1 VRRGAVA
8 AAAAAALVLGSCGES
23 DLPAGVATT
32 LQDQVALIR
41 QAAEEGRPGFARSRL
56 NTLVELVASRLERG
70 VIDEER
76 SMAILEAAEAV
87 KSQLSLL
94 PQPSP
99 AQSPDPSPSQEEGT
113 SGGEGGKGED
123 KDKGKG
129 DEGHGNDD

>member
-41 QAAEEGRPGFARSRL
+41 QAAEAGRPGYARSRL
-56 NTLVELVASRLERG
+56 NALVELVISRLERG

-76 SMAILEAAEAV
+76 SMAILESAKAV
-87 KSQLSLL
+87 GNQLSLL
-94 PQPSP
+94 PQPTP
-99 AQSPDPSPSQEEGT
+99 TQSPSPSPSQEEGS
-113 SGGEGGKGED
+113 SGDENGKG
-123 KDKGKG
+123 KGKGKG